1 MITGWYSV
9 TLVRALIACRR
20 LGIPTL
26 LIGHVVGTRLAWEAF
41 DQSPQYARVVWSLWA
56 TDGQGRQLALLVPGW
71 LHGCLGIHLAFAK
84 RPLYRRLRWALFAAA
99 LLLPVLG
106 GRVSTAPS
114 DWPMTERPGCSASR
128 KRCSPSIS
136 APLPRSSRRA
146 QFGPFADR
154 SVRPADASAAAL
166 IRRRQ
171 IFPRRQK
178 PLSVTLFRSAG
189 GISRR
194 PGRYDKRGP
203 VGPPDGPAGFV
214 RRSRH
219 SQELK

>member
-1 MITGWYSV
+1 MIRIVLG
-9 TLVRALIACRR
+9 

-106 GRVSTAPS
+106 GLGFLAMGHELAAEPSQRARLDGAIGLADDRTAWLLGVKEALLAVYFGAIAAVFAARAIRAVCGPQRATRRRKRS
-114 DWPMTERPGCSASR
+114 GADPTPTDIPETAKATERDVVS
-128 KRCSPSIS
+128 
-136 APLPRSSRRA
+136 
-146 QFGPFADR
+146 Q
-154 SVRPADASAAAL
+154 
-166 IRRRQ
+166 RRRNLAAPRQ
-171 IFPRRQK
+171 I
-178 PLSVTLFRSAG
+178 
-189 GISRR
+189 
-194 PGRYDKRGP
+194 
-203 VGPPDGPAGFV
+203 
-214 RRSRH
+214 
-219 SQELK
+219 